1 MERGLGMNYKWKC
14 QACKRE
20 FEQDVS
26 LDNYDSFKASEHEC
40 PFCKKNAIFQ
50 RVFEPF
56 SGSIQLSNEMYGIDG
71 NGGWNA

>member
-1 MERGLGMNYKWKC
+1 MNYKWKC

-50 RVFEPF
+50 RVIEW
-56 SGSIQLSNEMYGIDG
+56 DG
-71 NGGWNA
+71 LATNLGGYSDIVGKASWQS